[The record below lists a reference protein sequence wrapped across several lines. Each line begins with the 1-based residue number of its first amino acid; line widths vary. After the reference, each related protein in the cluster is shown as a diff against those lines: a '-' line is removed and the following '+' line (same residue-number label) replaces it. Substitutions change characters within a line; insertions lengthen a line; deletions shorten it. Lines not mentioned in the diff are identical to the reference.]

1 MNEGAVGSVRGRAKG
16 NLEEVDMRVISVLMA
31 GAVLASCTTAPPVP
45 SRTAQKQQE
54 FQQLLV
60 GKVAQAPISCL
71 PHYKSGDMRV
81 IDDDTIAF
89 RDGSRRTYVAHMNGG
104 CNNLGTGGYALVTKQ
119 FGTADLCRGD
129 IARVVDTLNGFTV
142 GSCSFGDFVPY
153 VRAG

>member
-1 MNEGAVGSVRGRAKG
+1 
-16 NLEEVDMRVISVLMA
+16 MRVISVLMA
-31 GAVLASCTTAPPVP
+31 GAVLASCTTAAPVP
-45 SRTAQKQQE
+45 NRTAQKQQE

-60 GKVAQAPISCL
+60 DKVAQAPISCL

-89 RDGSRRTYVAHMNGG
+89 RDGNRRVYVAHMQGG
-104 CNNLGTGGYALVTKQ
+104 CSNLGSGSYALVTKQ

-142 GSCSFGDFVPY
+142 GSCAFGDFVPY
-153 VRAG
+153 VRTGA